1 MLTDVWRKMKQG
13 KGRGRQEWQRPGEKT
28 SLERMGWSGCGGP
41 PLVMHHHPGLGLRG
55 SDNVTW
61 AGNWGL
67 FFSAFRLVTCLSCMQ
82 VESPGI
88 QVSMLCSIPKRKADI
103 YLISCRLVHGFAW
116 K

>member
-1 MLTDVWRKMKQG
+1 MAKTWG
-13 KGRGRQEWQRPGEKT
+13 KDQLGTNGMVGMRRSPPGHAPPPRSGVERGRQCD
-28 SLERMGWSGCGGP
+28 MGRKLGP
-41 PLVMHHHPGLGLRG
+41 
-55 SDNVTW
+55 
-61 AGNWGL
+61 
-67 FFSAFRLVTCLSCMQ
+67 FFSAFRLGTCLSCMQ